1 MSDDQLERMRYP
13 VGRFNALPDL
23 RPEQRLELVEE
34 LERLPAQV
42 RAAVSGLDADQ
53 LDRPYRAGGWTIRQV
68 VHHLPD
74 SHMNAYIRF
83 KKAATE
89 NEPAIVVYDE
99 AAWAEL
105 ADAAA
110 DEVEPSLALLHGLHH
125 RWGMFLRSLR
135 DPDFHRAY
143 VHPELGR
150 VTLGTAL
157 QLYAWHGRHH
167 LGHIMS
173 ALTTVRSVPVG
184 GLSPR

>member
-1 MSDDQLERMRYP
+1 MSDDQLDRLRYP
-13 VGRFNALPDL
+13 VGRFEGRSDL
-23 RPEQRLELVEE
+23 TSEERLALVEE

-53 LDRPYRAGGWTIRQV
+53 LDRPYRAGGWAIRQV

-89 NEPAIVVYDE
+89 DEPVIVAYDE

-105 ADAAA
+105 ADAAG
-110 DEVEPSLALLHGLHH
+110 DDVEPSLALLDGLHR
-125 RWGMFLRSLR
+125 RWGLFLRSLR
-135 DPDFHRAY
+135 DPDFYRVY

-167 LGHIMS
+167 LAHIMN
-173 ALTTVRSVPVG
+173 ALTTLRSVPAG
-184 GLSPR
+184 GTLPR